1 MYKSIPTFSRVIAI
15 LTVVTTLFFSVYEG
29 GFVGLILAAVIWAFV
44 GFMIPRL
51 KFVDL
56 SNYFSFYG
64 LLVAT
69 AIVAVSAPFIAN
81 NLIEEKDSTK
91 TDSVTEEEDITNSD
105 LGILPTEEIQLDQQ
119 GSIIIEAGDGVLGG
133 DVFLSYIGESARGEE
148 AYLADR
154 GVTATY
160 TVDTDSPGQYEL
172 WVKIND
178 DGLHLDGARN
188 AKVTVNT
195 SQIGQYNHIS
205 QVIDGWKWVKI
216 STFTLIEG
224 DNSVVFEKTETTSA
238 AFVMDEFKFVP
249 ID

>member
-44 GFMIPRL
+44 GFMLPRL

-64 LLVAT
+64 LLVAA

-81 NLIEEKDSTK
+81 NLIEVKDSTK
-91 TDSVTEEEDITNSD
+91 TDSVTDEEDVTNSD
-105 LGILPTEEIQLDQQ
+105 LGVLPTNEPNEE
-119 GSIIIEAGDGVLGG
+119 GSIVVEAGDGVLGG

-148 AYLADR
+148 AYLADG

-160 TVDTDSPGQYEL
+160 NVDADTPGQYEL

-188 AKVTVNT
+188 AKVTIN
-195 SQIGQYNHIS
+195 SGQIGQYDHIS

-224 DNSVVFEKTETTSA
+224 DNSVIFEKNETTSA

>member
-1 MYKSIPTFSRVIAI
+1 
-15 LTVVTTLFFSVYEG
+15 VTTLIFSVYEG
-29 GFVGLILAAVIWAFV
+29 GFIGLILAAVIWAFV
-44 GFMIPRL
+44 GFMLPRL

-69 AIVAVSAPFIAN
+69 AIVAVSAPFISN
-81 NLIEEKDSTK
+81 KIIEENDSNK
-91 TDSVTEEEDITNSD
+91 TDSVIDEEDVTNSD
-105 LGILPTEEIQLDQQ
+105 LGVLPTEEIQLDRQ
-119 GSIIIEAGDGVLGG
+119 GSIIVEAGVGVLSGN
-133 DVFLSYIGESARGEE
+133 VFLSYIGESARGEE
-148 AYLADR
+148 AYLADG

-160 TVDTDSPGQYEL
+160 MVDADASGQYEL

-178 DGLHLDGARN
+178 DGLHLDGARD

-195 SQIGQYNHIS
+195 DQIGQYNHIS

-216 STFTLIEG
+216 SNYTLTEG
-224 DNSVVFEKTETTSA
+224 DNSVVFEKIETTSA